1 LVLGADFSILAS
13 LLIACLIPLYIYRE
27 KIFSAKYENNGGFD
41 LFLKD
46 IKSYMKN
53 NHPKINIEYTTI
65 IEKTKTEL
73 ILEIRETLIVE
84 DVVKQ
89 FFNFQYSK
97 KTQPTLLKEK
107 LWVNYGDK
115 SISNPKY
122 PSDWPQRKEA
132 AWRRDN
138 SCCNRC
144 GTNIDLKD
152 THTNFVKE
160 IKDGG
165 GYNLENIIILCTD
178 CNKILTS
185 TNPKNT
191 MASLVLS
198 DKLMV
203 FVNS

>member
-1 LVLGADFSILAS
+1 MILGADFSILAS

-27 KIFSAKYENNGGFD
+27 KIYSAKYKNNGDFA

-46 IKSYMKN
+46 IKSHMQN

-65 IEKTKTEL
+65 IEKTKLEL
-73 ILEIRETLIVE
+73 NLEIRETLIVE

-97 KTQPTLLKEK
+97 KTQTTLLKEK
-107 LWVNYGDK
+107 LWLNYGDK
-115 SISNPKY
+115 SLSNPKY
-122 PSDWPQRKEA
+122 PSDWTQRKEA

-138 SCCNRC
+138 GYCNRC
-144 GTNIDLKD
+144 GNNMDLKD

-198 DKLMV
+198 DKLMS
-203 FVNS
+203 FVR